1 MSTPQSTSPSFTLII
16 VDDHFVVRTG
26 LAAAFELEAD
36 IRVLGV
42 ASSGAEALVL
52 YERQG
57 ADVVLLDLQL
67 PDMSGLAVL
76 EWLRATGPA
85 VRILVY
91 SAYVRDDEVR
101 EVLDRGASGY
111 VQKTASREELL
122 LALRRVAAGG
132 RYVPPEVYR
141 RIQELKRGPVITE
154 REREI
159 LALVSRGQGN
169 KEIAATLGI
178 STETVKEHISS
189 ILDKLNVRDRTQA
202 TTEAIRR
209 GILTLSG

>member
-1 MSTPQSTSPSFTLII
+1 MATPPLVSTPFTLII

-26 LAAAFELEAD
+26 LAAAFELETD

-42 ASSGAEALVL
+42 ASSGADALAL
-52 YERQG
+52 YERHG

-67 PDMSGLAVL
+67 PDMSGLTVL
-76 EWLRATGPA
+76 ERLRATGPA

-132 RYVPPEVYR
+132 RYVPPALHLRV
-141 RIQELKRGPVITE
+141 QELKRGPNITE

-159 LALVSRGQGN
+159 LALVSQGHGN

-202 TTEAIRR
+202 TMEAVRR
-209 GILTLSG
+209 GILTLKE